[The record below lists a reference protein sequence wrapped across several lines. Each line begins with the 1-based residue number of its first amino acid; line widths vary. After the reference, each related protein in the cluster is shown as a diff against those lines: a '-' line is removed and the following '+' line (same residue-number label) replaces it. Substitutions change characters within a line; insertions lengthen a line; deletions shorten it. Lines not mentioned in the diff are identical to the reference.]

1 MTRLKTNL
9 QNLFD
14 SDQKNQK
21 PLIQAIQQDI
31 NIINKITFILQS
43 ATQEFMLFI
52 IIQAC
57 IRSIITQKVIY
68 LFFEQQ
74 IKMKIFKIL
83 KSMDVFGAAL
93 FQRVD
98 QNAQIYKSI
107 FGGVISLLIFSS
119 SLAYTIWEFYK
130 WNTYQ
135 LNPKIST
142 FLYASDFSLLDQNYG
157 IVKIN
162 YWKDNID
169 TIDPFENR
177 ILIPLISYTENYI
190 VVDTQVLKFSNETSY
205 NGNQFLIPQM
215 KLGFSQ
221 INGSLMTTSEMYI
234 YFVKCSEELLN
245 ENEKCASQE
254 IIDDFFKQPL
264 NTIVMQIHY
273 NQLNSKDASIEQSV
287 QEFLIQVEQEN
298 CYTLNTYLQTTH
310 YEVRNQFLFGEP
322 YYYEFVNGV
331 QIQPQTNSLHY
342 CKQAFGYETY
352 SVIYIEMKGNQ
363 FKTILEYPNIADIL
377 ANIGSIVSVL
387 FMVRFII
394 IQLNSYFLHQQVISD
409 LISFYYPQ
417 FQHIKI
423 FKNWRF
429 QIIKVQ
435 LKNEQIDIREYE
447 QFYRNIKGQMELKMT
462 LLNILYEISRLYFL
476 IRSIKIR
483 EEIERSHQIGIS
495 LSSIYQQNNEIES
508 SPKSTP
514 RKSEQLLLNNLD
526 VNILSLTQRKHQRLE
541 SIENEI
547 PIEQNDFYSVN
558 SIYS

>member
-1 MTRLKTNL
+1 
-9 QNLFD
+9 
-14 SDQKNQK
+14 
-21 PLIQAIQQDI
+21 
-31 NIINKITFILQS
+31 
-43 ATQEFMLFI
+43 
-52 IIQAC
+52 
-57 IRSIITQKVIY
+57 
-68 LFFEQQ
+68 
-74 IKMKIFKIL
+74 MKIFKIL

-157 IVKIN
+157 ILKIN

-177 ILIPLISYTENYI
+177 ILIPLISYTENYV

-298 CYTLNTYLQTTH
+298 CYTLNTYLQTTN

-331 QIQPQTNSLHY
+331 QIQPQTNSLNY

-387 FMVRFII
+387 YMVRFII

-417 FQHIKI
+417 FQNIKI
-423 FKNWRF
+423 FRNWRF

-447 QFYRNIKGQMELKMT
+447 SFYRNIKSQMELKMT

-495 LSSIYQQNNEIES
+495 LSSIFQQNNEIES
-508 SPKSTP
+508 TPKSTP

-526 VNILSLTQRKHQRLE
+526 VNILSLTQRKLQRLE